1 MKPWDGKVPELKLSD
16 SPTLSGDSSRSF
28 SLALHIGR
36 TFRGKW
42 THEARRVIDVF
53 RIPIREK
60 GTDERTRTADLL
72 IASDPSGVA
81 GGCRGLQIPHF

>member
-28 SLALHIGR
+28 SLALHIGW

-60 GTDERTRTADLL
+60 GTDERTRTADLSSL
-72 IASDPSGVA
+72 RVITQAWQGV
-81 GGCRGLQIPHF
+81 

>member
-1 MKPWDGKVPELKLSD
+1 MPELKLSD

-28 SLALHIGR
+28 SLALHMGW

-60 GTDERTRTADLL
+60 RADERTRTADLL
-72 IASDPSGVA
+72 ITSDRLCVA
-81 GGCRGLQIPHF
+81 GVCTGLQISYI